1 MWVIFRIMKNEDETD
16 WKLKRLYIITVS
28 NCLLWILF
36 FKYAFTESNEL
47 LYLMGS
53 ITIGVTSTWIFISH
67 LIICRKQFSLILI
80 ICIYCLPSISFGI
93 LLPFIPQLNQP
104 SGLASPSNKFF
115 FRAKR
120 GMSYWNIQFKNT
132 THGLTKEFTEMIP
145 SNHRLNWLW
154 DKENNLWIY
163 SKLDKSIYVFTTKID
178 GSVIAKKL
186 DDSMTLKAPTGLT
199 QN

>member
-1 MWVIFRIMKNEDETD
+1 MKNEDDTD
-16 WKLKRLYIITVS
+16 WKLKRLYIIIIL

-36 FKYAFTESNEL
+36 FKFAFTESNEM

-67 LIICRKQFSLILI
+67 LIICRKQFSLLLI
-80 ICIYCLPSISFGI
+80 ICIYCLPSISFSI

-120 GMSYWNIQFKNT
+120 GISFWKLQFKNT
-132 THGLTKEFTEMIP
+132 THDLTKEFLDMIP
-145 SNHRLNWLW
+145 SNHRLNWRW

-163 SKLDKSIYVFTTKID
+163 SRLDKSFYVFSTKRD
-178 GSVIAKKL
+178 GTITAKKL
-186 DDSMTLKAPTGLT
+186 DDSMALKPPAGITE
-199 QN
+199 N